1 MKFWSKLPSGGA
13 AISPA
18 TAPSAVA
25 SPQPSAIVQLTRIPV
40 KRLDSGFSAAARIAS
55 PSFVNRKKSQST
67 STASSETPMIPRS
80 EIEKATPAIRIG
92 RVEKAF
98 GIDFTSGDQIQKA
111 APLTTKKSP
120 IVTIATVS
128 TDARSTGRITTRS
141 SAIPPANEASTVT
154 TKAGQY
160 PKPCWVR
167 VQATNVENI
176 ASSPCAKLTTPVAR

>member
-25 SPQPSAIVQLTRIPV
+25 RPQPSAIIQLTRIPV
-40 KRLDSGFSAAARIAS
+40 RRLDSGFSAAARIAR
-55 PSFVNRKKSQST
+55 PSFVNRKKNQSR
-67 STASSETPMIPRS
+67 STASNETPMIPRS

-98 GIDFTSGDQIQKA
+98 GIDFTSGAQIQKA
-111 APLTTKKSP
+111 APLTTKKTP

-128 TDARSTGRITTRS
+128 TDARSTGRKTTRPS
-141 SAIPPANEASTVT
+141 EIPPPHEAATVSA
-154 TKAGQY
+154 KAGQY
-160 PKPCWVR
+160 ENPCWVR
-167 VQATNVENI
+167 DRKSTRLN
-176 ASSPCAKLTTPVAR
+176 SSHTVISYAVFCLK

>member
-25 SPQPSAIVQLTRIPV
+25 SPQPSAIVQLTRMPV
-40 KRLDSGFSAAARIAS
+40 RRLDSGFWAAARIAR

-80 EIEKATPAIRIG
+80 EIENATPATRIG

-98 GIDFTSGDQIQKA
+98 GIDFTCGDQIQKA

-120 IVTIATVS
+120 IVTIAIVS
-128 TDARSTGRITTRS
+128 TDARSTGRINPRS
-141 SAIPPANEASTVT
+141 STIPPANDATTVSA
-154 TKAGQY
+154 KAGQY
-160 PKPCWVR
+160 EKPCWVR
-167 VQATNVENI
+167 VQATKVENI
-176 ASSPCAKLTTPVAR
+176 ASSPWAKLTPPVAG